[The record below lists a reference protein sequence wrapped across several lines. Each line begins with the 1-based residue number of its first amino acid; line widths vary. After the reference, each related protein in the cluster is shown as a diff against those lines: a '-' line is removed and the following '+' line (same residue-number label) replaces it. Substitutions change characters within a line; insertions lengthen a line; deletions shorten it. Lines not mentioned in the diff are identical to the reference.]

1 MRLSPALKKFIV
13 LGVTGLVT
21 AAVSSGVLPQNVADF
36 VLPHLDAA
44 LALITGLLLPEI
56 GRKPSVDNAVV
67 VTVPSGTEPAAVE
80 VKEITKPLVTKKERT

>member
-1 MRLSPALKKFIV
+1 MSPALKKFIV

-21 AAVSSGVLPQNVADF
+21 AAVSPGVLPTSVADLI
-36 VLPHLDAA
+36 LPHLDAA

-67 VTVPSGTEPAAVE
+67 VTVPAGTEPAAVE
-80 VKEITKPLVTKKERT
+80 VKEITKPLVAAKKERV